1 MEMTVETTSDRMRR
15 PLVIAH
21 RGASAEAPENTIAA
35 FELAITH
42 GADGI
47 ALDIHLSRDDQP
59 VVIHDFTLER
69 TTDGRGRVRD
79 RTVREL
85 KRLDAGGWHG
95 APFQG
100 QRIQTLQEVF
110 ERFRDR
116 TRFWIELKGGS
127 DLHRGIEERVVSMI
141 EVYDVLERT
150 FVQSLDAKALDRI
163 GRLNPEVQLGILTT
177 EPAIGALI
185 RSGIAAHA
193 ICPDAHLVTAHDI
206 GEIRQAGLDC
216 YVWTVNEPAQM
227 DRLVAWGVSGIIT
240 DWPGLLRARVDR

>member
-1 MEMTVETTSDRMRR
+1 MTTETTSDRIPR

-21 RGASAEAPENTIAA
+21 RGASTEAPENSIAA
-35 FELAITH
+35 FELAIAQ

-47 ALDIHLSRDDQP
+47 ELDVHLSRDDQP
-59 VVIHDFTLER
+59 VVIHDSTLER

-95 APFQG
+95 APYQG

-127 DLHRGIEERVVSMI
+127 DLYRGIEERVISMI
-141 EVYDVLERT
+141 EVYDVLERAL
-150 FVQSLDAKALDRI
+150 VQSFDRKALDQIRS
-163 GRLNPEVQLGILTT
+163 LNPEVQLGVLTADT
-177 EPAIGALI
+177 PIEALI
-185 RSGIAAHA
+185 RSGTVIRA
-193 ICPDAHLVTAHDI
+193 ICPDARLVTEKAL

-216 YVWTVNEPAQM
+216 YVWTVNEPAHM
-227 DRLVAWGVSGIIT
+227 DRLVDWGVTGIIT
-240 DWPGLLRARVDR
+240 DRPGLLRTRVDR